1 MGERSKHREGIE
13 ANPYLPL
20 PLPLL
25 FSRGIMGG
33 LLFRESTV
41 YGGWRGLEG
50 EPSAAVPGAITD
62 FEWQMLAQSAVGRLK
77 QVIKAPV
84 ATPGWIWMDASLCLH
99 RVQPHSPF
107 LPSLSLS
114 LPLSLPVSLA
124 RPLLLPSLSSRQ
136 RVTLLLLFFLLL
148 PPPSY
153 YNIHLSSRALNA
165 PLRKCSFFAR
175 QSFSWEVIRR
185 LLPPAG

>member
-99 RVQPHSPF
+99 RVQPHSLF
-107 LPSLSLS
+107 LPSLS
-114 LPLSLPVSLA
+114 LPLSLLVSLA

-148 PPPSY
+148 PPP
-153 YNIHLSSRALNA
+153 
-165 PLRKCSFFAR
+165 
-175 QSFSWEVIRR
+175 Q
-185 LLPPAG
+185 LL

>member
-1 MGERSKHREGIE
+1 
-13 ANPYLPL
+13 
-20 PLPLL
+20 
-25 FSRGIMGG
+25 
-33 LLFRESTV
+33 
-41 YGGWRGLEG
+41 
-50 EPSAAVPGAITD
+50 
-62 FEWQMLAQSAVGRLK
+62 MLAQSAVGRLK

-114 LPLSLPVSLA
+114 LPLSLLVSLA